1 MTASGESHGLHLR
14 RAVGAAV
21 LVGILSVIGL
31 LVRQAAVGVGLIII
45 ILVAYGIVQLVKH
58 GRGR

>member
-1 MTASGESHGLHLR
+1 MHLR